1 MADAPKK
8 KILDI
13 LNEHG
18 TGKGKDK
25 SGVDNDKEDDLRALS
40 KMTDDSGD
48 GPVPK
53 ELKPYTEKKE
63 AHMNAFER
71 GYYRTLKIAA
81 NKTVV
86 PGKAKFVDYDGSDK
100 KTKKKPAGKKPKGK
114 FDDLEYVDPF
124 TTKKA
129 ENNSFWQRQNNVG
142 PDARRFLMQSKWTPD
157 HAGQA
162 AAMNRP
168 IIRTDMP
175 NHVGYQTAG
184 GGTSRATA
192 LPKNVD
198 PIEEGYE
205 KQTKKGPGNTTTYR
219 KPGKSMGTSV
229 K

>member
-1 MADAPKK
+1 
-8 KILDI
+8 
-13 LNEHG
+13 
-18 TGKGKDK
+18 
-25 SGVDNDKEDDLRALS
+25 
-40 KMTDDSGD
+40 MTNDSGD

-129 ENNSFWQRQNNVG
+129 ENKSSWQRQNNVG
-142 PDARRFLMQSKWTPD
+142 PDARQFLMQSKWTPD

-162 AAMNRP
+162 AAMDQP
-168 IIRTDMP
+168 IIRTDTP
-175 NHVGYQTAG
+175 THVGYQTPLNG
-184 GGTSRATA
+184 VTA
-192 LPKNVD
+192 LLKRVD

-205 KQTKKGPGNTTTYR
+205 KQTKKGPGGTTTYR
-219 KPGKSMGTSV
+219 KPGKSKVTAV